1 MSKIVTERE
10 ELRFRLVSEN
20 NWLKHTIEARD
31 TEIEALEAENKR
43 LKETIM
49 ELKEMQRK
57 QTLWIAAEL
66 GLNHADTEQIVKEAI
81 AATTTEMP

>member
-1 MSKIVTERE
+1 MS
-10 ELRFRLVSEN
+10 ELEQEWYDRQVEMIQEFDE
-20 NWLKHTIEARD
+20 LK
-31 TEIEALEAENKR
+31 AENKR

-66 GLNHADTEQIVKEAI
+66 GLNHADTEQIIKESI
-81 AATTTEMP
+81 VATSKEMP